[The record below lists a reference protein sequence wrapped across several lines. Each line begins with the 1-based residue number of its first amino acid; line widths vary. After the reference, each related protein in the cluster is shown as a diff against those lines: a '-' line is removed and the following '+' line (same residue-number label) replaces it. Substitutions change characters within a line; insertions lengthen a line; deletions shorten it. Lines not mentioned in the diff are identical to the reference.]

1 MIQRIQTIYLLLAGV
16 LAWLFATMPLLYF
29 STSDRGLFDIYARGI
44 STGGEFVNEVVYL
57 WILAGGAT
65 LLPIVNIFF
74 FKKRMAQMR
83 LCVVNVVLLF
93 GNYLL
98 LGTYYFMVIGAFKE
112 IGIEARG
119 FHPAIFTPLAS
130 IVLVLFAAKAIYKD
144 EMLVRSV
151 DRIR

>member
-16 LAWLFATMPLLYF
+16 LSGLFAFMPLLYF
-29 STSDRGLFDIYARGI
+29 STSDGGLFDIYARGVAA
-44 STGGEFVNEVVYL
+44 GGSFINEVVYL

-65 LLPIVNIFF
+65 LLPIVNIFL
-74 FKKRMAQMR
+74 FKNRMAQVR
-83 LCVVNVVLLF
+83 LCIVNVVLLL

-98 LGTYYFMVIGAFKE
+98 LGTYFFMAVGAFKE
-112 IGIEARG
+112 IGIESRG
-119 FHPAIFTPLAS
+119 FHPAVFASLVS
-130 IVLVLFAAKAIYKD
+130 IVLVLFAAKAIFRD